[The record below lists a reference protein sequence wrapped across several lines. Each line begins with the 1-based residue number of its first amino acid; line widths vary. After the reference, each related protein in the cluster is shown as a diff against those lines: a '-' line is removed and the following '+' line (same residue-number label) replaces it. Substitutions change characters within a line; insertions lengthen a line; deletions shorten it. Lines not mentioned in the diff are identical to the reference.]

1 MPFVIAISGASGS
14 GKSTLSAALSDYL
27 TEHGGCGSSDVC
39 PTADGCLNRG
49 SRVTVIPAD
58 RYFRPELPKMIS
70 PADGKEYSDWN
81 SPESVDYDALCDAVA
96 AARDSSEYEYVIV
109 EGVTILCDERLRQ
122 LADLK
127 IYVDASI
134 EMRIYRRIAR
144 NVVEKKQTIEFI
156 GGYYLKCA
164 RYRESE
170 YSLPSAKY
178 ADMHVDNEWG
188 FDINE
193 IGASVVKTLINGEGS
208 NN

>member
-14 GKSTLSAALSDYL
+14 GKSTLSSALRDYL
-27 TEHGGCGSSDVC
+27 SEHGGCGNSDVC

-58 RYFRPELPKMIS
+58 RYFRKELPKMTS
-70 PADGKEYSDWN
+70 PADGNEYPDWN
-81 SPESVDYDALCDAVA
+81 SPESVDYDALCGAVIES
-96 AARDSSEYEYVIV
+96 RDSAEYDYVIV
-109 EGVTILCDERLRQ
+109 EGVTIFCNECMREI
-122 LADLK
+122 ADLK

-188 FDINE
+188 FDIN
-193 IGASVVKTLINGEGS
+193 AVGS
-208 NN
+208 AAMNFLFNK